1 MLNTTRTNG
10 RAIANRVNRQAYAKL
25 LTDALPAVIQ
35 TRAQNRRALALIN
48 ELMGKKS
55 LTPEESQLLGLLGQL
70 SSDFERRAYSLEKV
84 SPREILAALMTEH
97 NLKRADLI
105 PIFKTRSAISE
116 VLSGKRAISKN
127 QAKALAQRF
136 ALSVEAFL

>member
-1 MLNTTRTNG
+1 
-10 RAIANRVNRQAYAKL
+10 L
-25 LTDALPAVIQ
+25 LADALPAVIQ
-35 TRAQNRRALALIN
+35 THAQNRRALALIN
-48 ELMGKKS
+48 ELMSKKS

-70 SSDFERRAYSLEKV
+70 SSDFERRAYSLERAT
-84 SPREILAALMTEH
+84 PREILAALMTEH
-97 NLKRADLI
+97 NMKRADLI